1 MDTKKNIFA
10 EGSPIERKIGNVT
23 FVISV
28 EQGPNARETLNTKLQ
43 KMILEAARKEKRKSE

>member
-10 EGSPIERKIGNVT
+10 ERTPIERKIGNVT

-43 KMILEAARKEKRKSE
+43 KMILEAASKEKRKSE